1 MDLKV
6 DTSVFHMASFL
17 DTNYAKRDY
26 MFSNDWT
33 VDWTHFCIGKWTFLW
48 TRCVHSY
55 MDHRMDTQ
63 CFPFFWTENGH
74 KYITVS
80 SKPFGHKFL
89 KEIQL
94 LWNLIYRVPLK
105 D

>member
-63 CFPFFWTENGH
+63 CFPFFG
-74 KYITVS
+74 
-80 SKPFGHKFL
+80 L
-89 KEIQL
+89 KMDTNIL
-94 LWNLIYRVPLK
+94 RYRVNRL
-105 D
+105 DTSF